1 MNEIE
6 IPMFDK
12 GDIVKTNLEMFSKLT
27 MQWIRASFQEHQ
39 GMI

>member
-12 GDIVKTNLEMFSKLT
+12 GDIVKDKFGNVFKVND
-27 MQWIRASFQEHQ
+27 AVD
-39 GMI
+39 